1 MNKMILPA
9 IAVVGALGA
18 GGWWYMG
25 QQSGPAVT
33 SASAQGTTAVVD
45 VSARVHPLDIPLGN
59 VEAPVVVIEYS
70 SFTCPHCATFNLG
83 PYQQLKADFIETD
96 RILYLKREVY
106 FDRYGL
112 WAAMVARCGGE
123 SRYHGL
129 TELIY
134 QTQSTWAGSND
145 PAEVANNL
153 RRLGRQAGMSDA
165 EVNACLE
172 DADKALELTEFYQAN
187 AETYGIRSTPSFVIN
202 GELYSN
208 MSYSDF
214 ERILNEKLGS

>member
-1 MNKMILPA
+1 MNKFVLPA
-9 IAVVGALGA
+9 IAVVAALGA
-18 GGWWYMG
+18 GGWWYTS
-25 QQSGPAVT
+25 QTSTPAA
-33 SASAQGTTAVVD
+33 SASVATTEMREIHA
-45 VSARVHPLDIPLGN
+45 LDMPLGYPD
-59 VEAPVVVIEYS
+59 ASVVMVEYS
-70 SFTCPHCATFNLG
+70 SFTCPHCATFNQG
-83 PYQQLKADFIETD
+83 AFQQIKENFIDTD

-129 TELIY
+129 VELIY
-134 QTQSTWAGSND
+134 DTQSTWAGSND
-145 PAEVANNL
+145 PADVANNL
-153 RRLGRQAGMSDA
+153 RRLGRQAGMSDDQ
-165 EVNACLE
+165 VNACLE

-208 MSYSDF
+208 MPYAEF

>member
-1 MNKMILPA
+1 MNKFVLPA
-9 IAVVGALGA
+9 IVLVAALGA
-18 GGWWYMG
+18 GGWWYSS
-25 QQSGPAVT
+25 QT
-33 SASAQGTTAVVD
+33 SAPTATASVATTEMRALH
-45 VSARVHPLDIPLGN
+45 ALDMPLGN
-59 VEAPVVVIEYS
+59 PESSVVMVEYS
-70 SFTCPHCATFNLG
+70 SFTCPHCATFNQNAF
-83 PYQQLKADFIETD
+83 QQIKENFIDTD
-96 RILYLKREVY
+96 QILYLKREVY

-145 PAEVANNL
+145 PADVANNL

-208 MSYSDF
+208 MSYADF

>member
-1 MNKMILPA
+1 
-9 IAVVGALGA
+9 
-18 GGWWYMG
+18 
-25 QQSGPAVT
+25 
-33 SASAQGTTAVVD
+33 
-45 VSARVHPLDIPLGN
+45 
-59 VEAPVVVIEYS
+59 
-70 SFTCPHCATFNLG
+70 
-83 PYQQLKADFIETD
+83 
-96 RILYLKREVY
+96 
-106 FDRYGL
+106 
-112 WAAMVARCGGE
+112 MVARCGGE

-153 RRLGRQAGMSDA
+153 RRLGRQAGMSDD

-208 MSYSDF
+208 MSYADF

>member
-1 MNKMILPA
+1 MNKFALPA
-9 IAVVGALGA
+9 IAVVAALGA
-18 GGWWYMG
+18 GGWWYMS
-25 QQSGPAVT
+25 QTSTTAA
-33 SASAQGTTAVVD
+33 SASVATAEMREIH
-45 VSARVHPLDIPLGN
+45 ALDMPLGN
-59 VEAPVVVIEYS
+59 PDASVVMVEYS
-70 SFTCPHCATFNLG
+70 SFTCPHCATFNQG
-83 PYQQLKADFIETD
+83 AFQQIKENFIETD

-134 QTQSTWAGSND
+134 DTQSTWAGSND
-145 PAEVANNL
+145 PADVANNL
-153 RRLGRQAGMSDA
+153 RRLGRQAGMSDDQ
-165 EVNACLE
+165 VNACLE

-187 AETYGIRSTPSFVIN
+187 AETHGIRSTPSFMIN
-202 GELYSN
+202 GELHSN
-208 MSYSDF
+208 MPYAEF